1 MKKYIMS
8 IFIFSFALASL
19 FFLPPSNNVK
29 FGVSFFPKIS
39 LILII
44 SFLVLS
50 VFTEKEK
57 NEYSPL
63 NKFFIKFIF
72 ILAMY
77 LITIRPIGFV
87 VTTSVYVIASMIVLM
102 PEKHIKYWQ
111 ISLIGIL
118 SSLLLRYIFGNLM
131 NVMLPAGIL
140 F

>member
-1 MKKYIMS
+1 
-8 IFIFSFALASL
+8 
-19 FFLPPSNNVK
+19 
-29 FGVSFFPKIS
+29 
-39 LILII
+39 
-44 SFLVLS
+44 
-50 VFTEKEK
+50 
-57 NEYSPL
+57 
-63 NKFFIKFIF
+63 
-72 ILAMY
+72 MY